1 MEQVLTKAL
10 AFVAVIALGY
20 FLKKRGFFKP
30 HDYELIAKIVL
41 NITLPCA
48 VITSFAAFKMDYTLF
63 ILTLIGFCG
72 NLLMIAWGFIL
83 TRYQTNA
90 AKIFYVFNLAGYN
103 IGCFTLPFAQSFLG
117 PFAVVATCMFDVGN
131 SIMCT
136 GGTYALTSGLVHT
149 GEKYEPVN
157 LRSIAAKLLGSVP
170 FVVYM
175 LMLVCAVLQLHL
187 PQPVYTL
194 TGLIGGANTFF
205 SMLMIGIGGHKPVRY
220 SSMLLASS
228 CEASRSPVPSS
239 LRTQME
245 QRTRTYWLMGVA
257 FCCGSATITHSD
269 SELFLLRSVP
279 NTTSGK
285 RSRSRFSRIRSKR
298 GVLVGGWNT
307 LMRPPCRSS
316 A

>member
-63 ILTLIGFCG
+63 ILT
-72 NLLMIAWGFIL
+72 
-83 TRYQTNA
+83 RYQTNA
-90 AKIFYVFNLAGYN
+90 TKIFYVFNLAGYN

-170 FVVYM
+170 FAVYM

-194 TGLIGGANTFF
+194 TGLIGGANTFL
-205 SMLMIGIGGHKPVRY
+205 SMLMIGMMFEMTLDLDKLKQVREVVLYRYVFGIALAWLCFYHVPLSAEVKEVLTLVFLAPSTAIGPIFIARMGGNVE
-220 SSMLLASS
+220 LAGFANSITIVLS
-228 CEASRSPVPSS
+228 II
-239 LRTQME
+239 
-245 QRTRTYWLMGVA
+245 LM
-257 FCCGSATITHSD
+257 T
-269 SELFLLRSVP
+269 LFFIFLH
-279 NTTSGK
+279 
-285 RSRSRFSRIRSKR
+285 I
-298 GVLVGGWNT
+298 
-307 LMRPPCRSS
+307 
-316 A
+316 

>member
-48 VITSFAAFKMDYTLF
+48 VITSFAAFKMDYTL
-63 ILTLIGFCG
+63 
-72 NLLMIAWGFIL
+72 FIL

-157 LRSIAAKLLGSVP
+157 LRIIAAKLLGSVP

-194 TGLIGGANTFF
+194 TGLIGGANTFL
-205 SMLMIGIGGHKPVRY
+205 SMLMIGMMFEMTLDLDKLKQVREVVLYRYVFGIALAWLCFYHVPLSAEVKEVLTLVFLAPSTAIGPIFIARMGGNVE
-220 SSMLLASS
+220 LAGFANSITIVLS
-228 CEASRSPVPSS
+228 II
-239 LRTQME
+239 
-245 QRTRTYWLMGVA
+245 LM
-257 FCCGSATITHSD
+257 T
-269 SELFLLRSVP
+269 LFFTFLH
-279 NTTSGK
+279 
-285 RSRSRFSRIRSKR
+285 I
-298 GVLVGGWNT
+298 
-307 LMRPPCRSS
+307 
-316 A
+316 

>member
-136 GGTYALTSGLVHT
+136 GGTYALISGLVHT

-194 TGLIGGANTFF
+194 TGLIGGANTFL
-205 SMLMIGIGGHKPVRY
+205 SMLMIGMMFEMTLDLDKLKQVREVVLYRYVFGIALAWLCFYHVPLSAEVKEVLTLVFLAPSTAIGPIFIARMGGNVE
-220 SSMLLASS
+220 LAGFANSITIVLS
-228 CEASRSPVPSS
+228 II
-239 LRTQME
+239 
-245 QRTRTYWLMGVA
+245 LM
-257 FCCGSATITHSD
+257 T
-269 SELFLLRSVP
+269 LFFTFLH
-279 NTTSGK
+279 
-285 RSRSRFSRIRSKR
+285 I
-298 GVLVGGWNT
+298 
-307 LMRPPCRSS
+307 
-316 A
+316 

>member
-157 LRSIAAKLLGSVP
+157 LRSIAA
-170 FVVYM
+170 
-175 LMLVCAVLQLHL
+175 
-187 PQPVYTL
+187 YTL
-194 TGLIGGANTFF
+194 TGLIGGANTFL
-205 SMLMIGIGGHKPVRY
+205 SMLMIGMMFEMTLDLDKLKQVREVVLYRYVFGIALAWLCFYHVPLSAEVKEVLTLVFLAPSTAIGPIFIARMGGNVE
-220 SSMLLASS
+220 LAGFANSITIVLS
-228 CEASRSPVPSS
+228 II
-239 LRTQME
+239 
-245 QRTRTYWLMGVA
+245 LM
-257 FCCGSATITHSD
+257 T
-269 SELFLLRSVP
+269 LFFTFLH
-279 NTTSGK
+279 
-285 RSRSRFSRIRSKR
+285 I
-298 GVLVGGWNT
+298 
-307 LMRPPCRSS
+307 
-316 A
+316 

>member
-136 GGTYALTSGLVHT
+136 GGTYALTS
-149 GEKYEPVN
+149 KSIN
-157 LRSIAAKLLGSVP
+157 RLR
-170 FVVYM
+170 
-175 LMLVCAVLQLHL
+175 
-187 PQPVYTL
+187 
-194 TGLIGGANTFF
+194 
-205 SMLMIGIGGHKPVRY
+205 
-220 SSMLLASS
+220 
-228 CEASRSPVPSS
+228 
-239 LRTQME
+239 
-245 QRTRTYWLMGVA
+245 
-257 FCCGSATITHSD
+257 
-269 SELFLLRSVP
+269 
-279 NTTSGK
+279 
-285 RSRSRFSRIRSKR
+285 
-298 GVLVGGWNT
+298 
-307 LMRPPCRSS
+307 
-316 A
+316 